1 MIHFIRLL
9 RIAARFALPRSSNDI
24 RISLLRR
31 FAPHQLL
38 CSCHL
43 AFAMCTH
50 VRVQARNMR
59 ARGKLSLIWTS
70 PRSISDTPLNA
81 LLHLHSCP
89 IYLIVS
95 QGSYSY
101 DGISH
106 LEGGFTLRCLQRL
119 SLPDLATLL
128 WRWSPT
134 GTPVVRP
141 SRSSRTKD
149 SSSQISYAYAG

>member
-1 MIHFIRLL
+1 MREDALGYSQGGTLWGDSLRCEFLHKRDSLPVNPYYTLFYQSVNYLENRIQNLSNQTDLIR
-9 RIAARFALPRSSNDI
+9 
-24 RISLLRR
+24 
-31 FAPHQLL
+31 
-38 CSCHL
+38 
-43 AFAMCTH
+43 
-50 VRVQARNMR
+50 
-59 ARGKLSLIWTS
+59 TS
-70 PRSISDTPLNA
+70 PRPISDTPLSV
-81 LLHLHSCP
+81 LPHLHLCP

-149 SSSQISYAYAG
+149 SSSQISYAHAG